1 MLLNKGR
8 CELKTPP
15 LHKGRCELKPQWI
28 TTPKKK
34 TFNSAYTHSNDKN
47 PKTDIL
53 KEGEQPH
60 LTPLKVKTE
69 HDSRYFFSSQNN
81 IKTVLNNFIKHVVYM
96 HFYIKLIKQIIWSSL
111 LIKQCIFAV
120 FFSHLENALQSLN
133 NINHPLI
140 KNQNS
145 VTRLRYLLSTILP
158 SILFLNLYMSGGCSA
173 MPPYMHKFNCV
184 KANPNWFNTIP
195 KKADFFSPL
204 EWSLAISLSKEFE
217 SYCASQSC
225 RTSHPSMLLYLQS
238 CNAAGHIL
246 Q

>member
-1 MLLNKGR
+1 
-8 CELKTPP
+8 
-15 LHKGRCELKPQWI
+15 
-28 TTPKKK
+28 
-34 TFNSAYTHSNDKN
+34 
-47 PKTDIL
+47 
-53 KEGEQPH
+53 
-60 LTPLKVKTE
+60 
-69 HDSRYFFSSQNN
+69 
-81 IKTVLNNFIKHVVYM
+81 M
-96 HFYIKLIKQIIWSSL
+96 HFCCYKL
-111 LIKQCIFAV
+111 

-158 SILFLNLYMSGGCSA
+158 SILFFWGGRGELGCQSFGVLLLTNPQNLYMSGGCSA

-217 SYCASQSC
+217 SCCASQSC
-225 RTSHPSMLLYLQS
+225 RTSYPSTLLYLQS